1 MVNAAM
7 HSGRDMREAVET
19 AAKTAAKTAG
29 AELVEVVIAMLATGR
44 IDTTEFLA
52 TIGVGLDGYVV
63 TEEIAMKAL
72 KAKNGEKIGAAT
84 FIRILDE

>member
-19 AAKTAAKTAG
+19 AAKTAG
-29 AELVEVVIAMLATGR
+29 AELVKVVIAMLATGK
-44 IDTTEFLA
+44 IDTTELLA

-72 KAKNGEKIGAAT
+72 EAKNGEQIGAAT
-84 FIRILDE
+84 FIRILNE